1 MNEAKVGLES
11 VPSVASTPSTDSIP
25 WQKEAIYPEAS
36 QSSSDRNT
44 VDVPADISF
53 ALLQKGFDIDR
64 QGVVRWRQDSITS
77 IHPRRWS
84 LLRKSYDSAV
94 ICFMEFIMTLISN
107 TGSSIAPYAME
118 DLGISRELALF
129 YFTTLYLLGQ
139 AIGGLILPPVAESF
153 GGRSIY
159 LTSTI
164 AYSAC
169 CVILG
174 ACPTVPVVIV
184 MRFASGFLSAMPAV
198 VACGSIE
205 NMWDTKARIWLVH
218 VWISSAVA
226 GLACAPTIATVI
238 SESHLRWPWLFYIAA
253 IVTAAIALMCCW
265 MTESRPSQL
274 LKKEVKDVARNNSF
288 SGLSLDD
295 ADSTPDL
302 KTFVRVHLALPIRL
316 FLTEPIVF
324 LTSIM
329 GATVY
334 GIIYL
339 FTPALP
345 VIYTSPPYTFTPL
358 QTSLVSL
365 ALALGIPLTFLPRI
379 YDILLLRR
387 KAPST
392 IEPEDKLFGFYVA
405 APVLAVGLWIFSTT
419 IPPLTSHLTPWISI
433 AALTLIGFAVVEFDN
448 VLSGYLTDTYT
459 SYAASAISPMSFLRA
474 VLSGVFPLFGER
486 MFRGLGGGYAG
497 MVLAGCATGF
507 CVVAAGFW
515 RWGRGVRGR
524 SRMASDG
531 CGS

>member
-1 MNEAKVGLES
+1 MDEAKVGLES
-11 VPSVASTPSTDSIP
+11 VPSVASTASTDSIA
-25 WQKEAIYPEAS
+25 WQKESVQS
-36 QSSSDRNT
+36 QDSHEQNT
-44 VDVPADISF
+44 VDVPADVSF
-53 ALLQKGFDIDR
+53 ALLQKGFDVDR
-64 QGVVRWRQDSITS
+64 QGVVRWRQNSVTS
-77 IHPRRWS
+77 VHPRRWP

-94 ICFMEFIMTLISN
+94 ICFMEFVMTLISN
-107 TGSSIAPYAME
+107 TGSSIVPYAKD
-118 DLGISRELALF
+118 DLGISRELGLF

-169 CVILG
+169 CVVLG

-184 MRFASGFLSAMPAV
+184 MRFATGFLSAMPAV

-205 NMWDTKARIWLVH
+205 NM
-218 VWISSAVA
+218 
-226 GLACAPTIATVI
+226 
-238 SESHLRWPWLFYIAA
+238 PWLFYIAA

-288 SGLSLDD
+288 SGLSLDE

-345 VIYTSPPYTFTPL
+345 VIYASPPYTFTPL

-365 ALALGIPLTFLPRI
+365 AIALGIPLTFLPRI

-387 KAPST
+387 KDPAT

-419 IPPLTSHLTPWISI
+419 IPPLTSSLPPWPSI
-433 AALTLIGFAVVEFDN
+433 ASLTLFGFAVVEFDN
-448 VLSGYLTDTYT
+448 VLSGYLTDVYT

-474 VLSGVFPLFGER
+474 ILSGDV
-486 MFRGLGGGYAG
+486 
-497 MVLAGCATGF
+497 
-507 CVVAAGFW
+507 
-515 RWGRGVRGR
+515 
-524 SRMASDG
+524 
-531 CGS
+531 